1 MQEEDEQT
9 RIRNN
14 RTIAAGGLLLLATGI
29 SVACAGGQLLFL
41 GAIKMV
47 KWLAYW
53 KLLIGVTSMVVGLFY
68 TSHKS
73 WAITLAPVLAIVL
86 FLYMVGWGVY
96 GFLNHFYALITV
108 FCAGLALVTLPFVLL
123 SVKHARRYQK
133 EYEEMFNL

>member
-29 SVACAGGQLLFL
+29 SVACAGGQLLL
-41 GAIKMV
+41 IGAIKMV

-73 WAITLAPVLAIVL
+73 WAITLAPVLSIVL
-86 FLYMVGWGVY
+86 FLYMMGWGIY
-96 GFLNHFYALITV
+96 SFLTIFMPLLRFFAPGLRWSPSPL
-108 FCAGLALVTLPFVLL
+108 FC
-123 SVKHARRYQK
+123 
-133 EYEEMFNL
+133 